1 MNIVMQT
8 NIEMRYFSAV
18 IPAELQAQST
28 WLMHRDKK
36 PVDLTGL
43 YNKPYDD
50 KSIWMRMN
58 SALALA
64 ERKGLAV
71 GISLTEDGL
80 KVCDDHYVHC
90 FDLDGFLCG
99 SDDENGVETFIN
111 KVGSYTEISPSST
124 GLKIF
129 VAVAAKP
136 RKDMQIVFSPSKFAK
151 TNPEVRKYQN
161 RCVEVFSQKRFLAVT
176 GQSYTTPPLPLK
188 LISAEEF
195 DALID
200 YLDQWARREGGSGVK
215 ARSAAPK
222 PLNASGVTEGNSH
235 YGKLT
240 EACLKAVLGRIKHV
254 DEQSWSDACNAL
266 ARAYGESGR
275 GYFIQWSKDGYGQ
288 GAYQGFDEEEVNA
301 RYDRALREVTGKLGF
316 GCKYLCEQ
324 AGFNPSQL
332 QWEKTVEDFGSG
344 SLFETLGISKEMV
357 VQRQL
362 FPEQGMLSELDS
374 VDVHPKQITK
384 IREARGDVLNGQIF
398 AAQAAGQFL
407 YVNSDKVWMMWSQA
421 EQRWTR
427 CNKSEHIQFAK
438 QVAQARLLSA
448 AKEFIGDAKRLNE
461 IARMQDQHKLLAM
474 IDMAATEE
482 SVAVGSLVEF
492 DADPNLLGVRNGVID
507 LRSSKL
513 LPPTP
518 EQRITKQC
526 NVEFDEGA
534 LCPLWERFMLQC
546 FKGDATMVD
555 YMQRAMG
562 YTLSGFVGE
571 EVMHFWFGNGCNG
584 KSVAINVFSR
594 ILDDYVHVAGTELIT
609 SNDGKSK
616 DTKFAAL
623 RGARLVMLN
632 ETKAGQRLDD
642 SAIKLLVGREPIAAR
657 KLYGDTFSFLPTA
670 KLYVRGNHK
679 PIVQDTSA
687 GMWRRLR
694 LVPFTNNVPEDE
706 VDPNLEAK
714 LWSERAGILNWML
727 RGYAEYQ
734 KRGLKP
740 PQAIAQAGNNYRHD
754 SDLLNEWLEDNTD
767 QSDPNT
773 CTPVGLVY
781 MDYTQWAKEQG
792 IKIMSN
798 KALTQRLQEH
808 GVSAG
813 RTNRARFYAGLK
825 LLNASLVARA
835 LS

>member
-1 MNIVMQT
+1 MQT
-8 NIEMRYFSAV
+8 NIEMRNFSAV
-18 IPAELQAQST
+18 IPVELQAQST
-28 WLMHRDKK
+28 WLMHKDKT
-36 PVDLTGL
+36 PVDHTGL
-43 YNKPYDD
+43 YKKSFCD

-58 SALALA
+58 SAVALA

-71 GISLTEDGL
+71 GISLTEYGL
-80 KVCDDHYVHC
+80 KVGDDHYVHC

-99 SDDENGVETFIN
+99 SEDDDGVATFVN
-111 KVGSYTEISPSST
+111 KVGGYAEISPSGT

-129 VAVAAKP
+129 VAVAVTPSKY
-136 RKDMQIVFSPSKFAK
+136 KKVIFSSSKFAK

-161 RCVEVFSQKRFLAVT
+161 RSVEVFSQKRFLAVT

-188 LISAEEF
+188 LISADEF
-195 DALID
+195 NALID
-200 YLDQWARREGGSGVK
+200 YLDQWARSEGGTGVK
-215 ARSAAPK
+215 AYSVAPK
-222 PLNASGVTEGNSH
+222 PLNTSGVTEGNGH

-240 EACLKAVLGRIKHV
+240 EACLKTVLGRINHI
-254 DEQSWSDACNAL
+254 DEQSWSDVCNAL
-266 ARAYGESGR
+266 ARAYAESGR

-288 GAYQGFDEEEVNA
+288 GAYQGFDEEGVNA
-301 RYDRALREVTGKLGF
+301 RYDRAQREVTGKPGF
-316 GCKYLCEQ
+316 GCKHLCEQ

-332 QWEKTVEDFGSG
+332 QWEKTVENFGSR
-344 SLFETLGISKEMV
+344 SLFETLGISKETV
-357 VQRQL
+357 LQRQL
-362 FPEQGMLSELDS
+362 FPEQGMLSEIDN
-374 VDVHPKQITK
+374 VDVHPKQLENIK
-384 IREARGDVLNGQIF
+384 EARGDVRNGKIF

-407 YVNSDKVWMMWSQA
+407 YVNSDKSWMMWSQK
-421 EQRWTR
+421 EQRWTP

-438 QVAQARLLSA
+438 QVAQAMLLNA
-448 AKEFIGDAKRLNE
+448 AKEFIGDTKRITE
-461 IARMQDQHKLLAM
+461 IARIQDQHKLLAM
-474 IDMAATEE
+474 IDMAATEP
-482 SVAVGSLVEF
+482 SVAVGSMVEF

-507 LRSSKL
+507 LRSSTL
-513 LPPTP
+513 LPPAP

-534 LCPLWERFMLQC
+534 LCPLWERFILQC
-546 FKGDATMVD
+546 FKGDAAMVD
-555 YMQRAMG
+555 YMQRSMG
-562 YTLSGFVGE
+562 YTLSGYVGE
-571 EVMHFWFGNGCNG
+571 EVMHFWFGNGRNG

-594 ILDDYVHVAGTELIT
+594 ILGDYVHVASTELIT

-616 DTKFAAL
+616 DTMFAAL

-657 KLYGDTFSFLPTA
+657 KLYGDTFSYLPTA

-679 PIVQDTSA
+679 PIVQDTSE
-687 GMWRRLR
+687 GMWRRMR
-694 LVPFTNNVPEDE
+694 LVPFTNNVPEDQ

-714 LWSERAGILNWML
+714 LWTERAGILNWML

-740 PQAIAQAGNNYRHD
+740 PQAIVQAGNSYRHD
-754 SDLLNEWLEDNTD
+754 SDLLNDWLEDNTD

-792 IKIMSN
+792 LKIMSK

-813 RTNRARFYAGLK
+813 RTNSARFYEGLK
-825 LLNASLVARA
+825 LLNISPAARA